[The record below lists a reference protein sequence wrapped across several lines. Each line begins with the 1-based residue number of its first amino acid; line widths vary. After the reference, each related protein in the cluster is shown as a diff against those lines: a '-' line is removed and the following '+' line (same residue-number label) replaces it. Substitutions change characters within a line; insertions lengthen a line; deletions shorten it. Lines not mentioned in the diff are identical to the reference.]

1 MSTARLEQKELIVGD
16 SPFGLADKDAKFAR
30 WDARKALRGS
40 SRLGWTSRTADLFE
54 GSTNDVLL
62 DRMRRLYTAI
72 AESEASG
79 LTRDQLLKNVLTED
93 PEINHYAFLLNK
105 APWGSRLYRA
115 IYREHY
121 QQDESGILW
130 NDFVMS
136 RIHRA
141 LDGTMER
148 SVRMD
153 GRPCYTI
160 EAERDVLH
168 FSPVNNL
175 QQTSPVVDIYGNRTD
190 ERKQYGWSTDQR
202 LNISFVNVSRVVV
215 CEREGDVQFFK
226 TFPGEEV
233 FLTYRQEA
241 VGSTQQIELK
251 SLSADG
257 SILF

>member
-1 MSTARLEQKELIVGD
+1 MSNPRIEKQELIVGD
-16 SPFGLADKDAKFAR
+16 SPFGLVDKDAKFAR

-40 SRLGWTSRTADLFE
+40 LRLGWTSRTADLFE
-54 GSTNDVLL
+54 GNTNDVLL
-62 DRMRRLYTAI
+62 DRMRRLHTAI
-72 AESEASG
+72 TESEASG
-79 LTRDQLLKNVLTED
+79 LTRDQILRNVLIDD
-93 PEINHYAFLLNK
+93 PDTNHYAFLLNK

-115 IYREHY
+115 LYREHY
-121 QQDESGILW
+121 QQDEGGVLW

-141 LDGTMER
+141 LGGTMER

-153 GRPCYTI
+153 GRPCYAI
-160 EAERDVLH
+160 EAKRDVLH

-175 QQTSPVVDIYGNRTD
+175 QETSPVVNIYGNRTE

-202 LNISFVNVSRVVV
+202 LSISFVNVSRVEV
-215 CEREGDVQFFK
+215 CEREGNVQFFK

-241 VGSTQQIELK
+241 VGSTCQLEVK
-251 SLSADG
+251 SLSPKG

>member
-1 MSTARLEQKELIVGD
+1 MEQKELIVGD
-16 SPFGLADKDAKFAR
+16 SPFGLVDKDAKFAR

-40 SRLGWTSRTADLFE
+40 SRLGWTSRTAALFE

-62 DRMRRLYTAI
+62 DRMRRLHAAI
-72 AESEASG
+72 AESEESG
-79 LTRDQLLKNVLTED
+79 LTRDQILKNVLTED
-93 PEINHYAFLLNK
+93 PDTNHYTLLFHK
-105 APWGSRLYRA
+105 APWGSKLYHA
-115 IYREHY
+115 LYREHY
-121 QQDESGILW
+121 QQDESGALW

-141 LDGTMER
+141 LGGTMER
-148 SVRMD
+148 SVRVD
-153 GRPCYTI
+153 GRPCYRI
-160 EAERDVLH
+160 DAECDVLY

-175 QQTSPVVDIYGNRTD
+175 QQTSPVVNIYGNRTE

-202 LNISFVNVSRVVV
+202 LGISFVNVARVVV
-215 CEREGDVQFFK
+215 CEREGNVQFFK

-241 VGSTQQIELK
+241 VGSTHQIELK